1 MVNEIWW
8 DCLGHQK
15 MTHIGNGPGPGRN
28 YGETAVFTICRSVE
42 NTQNPSSI
50 WKKVTFFFA
59 QLCPVVARPWFRCK
73 RERFFGPKNSDFG
86 SKIRFH
92 QWPVDFAPSD
102 LLCDFL
108 FPRNSRFRKKKTAD
122 APKRRWL
129 DWIIQLFLN
138 QSVRN
143 FGSLQVFKPHYFI
156 LIFFFILTNISQ
168 VGDPPIMGHLTQN
181 SNFCQK

>member
-1 MVNEIWW
+1 
-8 DCLGHQK
+8 

-92 QWPVDFAPSD
+92 PWPVDFAPSD

-108 FPRNSRFRKKKTAD
+108 FPRNSRFRKKKNG
-122 APKRRWL
+122 RRAKKALARL
-129 DWIIQLFLN
+129 DNSTIFVPICKKFRLPASFQATLFY
-138 QSVRN
+138 SR
-143 FGSLQVFKPHYFI
+143 
-156 LIFFFILTNISQ
+156 FFSF
-168 VGDPPIMGHLTQN
+168 
-181 SNFCQK
+181 

>member
-1 MVNEIWW
+1 
-8 DCLGHQK
+8 

-73 RERFFGPKNSDFG
+73 RERFLGGPKIRISAWKSDFVNG
-86 SKIRFH
+86 QSILHLRIYCATFCFRETA
-92 QWPVDFAPSD
+92 DFV
-102 LLCDFL
+102 
-108 FPRNSRFRKKKTAD
+108 KKKTAD

-156 LIFFFILTNISQ
+156 LVFFHFDQYFPSWRSPHN
-168 VGDPPIMGHLTQN
+168 GPFDP
-181 SNFCQK
+181 K

>member
-28 YGETAVFTICRSVE
+28 YGETAVFTVCRSVE

-143 FGSLQVFKPHYFI
+143 FGSLQVFKTHYFI
-156 LIFFFILTNISQ
+156 LVFFHFDQYFPSWRSPHN
-168 VGDPPIMGHLTQN
+168 GPFDP
-181 SNFCQK
+181 K